1 MIQNVWE
8 ATKAVLRGKF
18 MAIQAYLMK
27 QEKHKQPKLTPKAT
41 RERRTKNPS
50 NLAKGKKS

>member
-41 RERRTKNPS
+41 RERRTNTTQS
-50 NLAKGKKS
+50 